1 MVARIRLDYY
11 MSPAFAGDGIPL
23 WDMSVA
29 ASPCG
34 ICPQNWEDHDAATRK
49 MSAVDTAWLR
59 MDRPTN
65 LMMIVGVM
73 VFAERMDFDA
83 PAQHH
88 RGPPGGRY
96 RRFRQ
101 CAVQEVGGAFWED
114 DPDFDIDAHLRRR
127 ALPRGSGKAALQA
140 LAGEL
145 AVQPLN
151 PGKPLWRFDLIE
163 DYEGGSA
170 MVVRI
175 HHSIADGIALVGV
188 VLSLTD
194 ESPDAPPQSTAGI
207 QRRR

>member
-1 MVARIRLDYY
+1 
-11 MSPAFAGDGIPL
+11 
-23 WDMSVA
+23 
-29 ASPCG
+29 
-34 ICPQNWEDHDAATRK
+34 
-49 MSAVDTAWLR
+49 
-59 MDRPTN
+59 
-65 LMMIVGVM
+65 
-73 VFAERMDFDA
+73 MDFDRLRDTIA
-83 PAQHH
+83 A
-88 RGPPGGRY
+88 RLVARY

-127 ALPRGSGKAALQA
+127 ALPKGSARALQA
-140 LAGEL
+140 LASEL

-170 MVVRI
+170 LVVRI

-194 ESPDAPPQSTAGI
+194 PSPEAPPQMAPQALRDDEGDGDEPSRGLLETLAESLGTAFHAGSDLGSKALTWHRTGI
-207 QRRR
+207 ACRPTASMASACWRSSPSCWPCRPIRRPASRATPAP